1 MASSSILGG
10 ERAATRAKGRDADS
24 LGPSDSSD
32 SGSDVQGEIA
42 QPTGD
47 EEAHAVPA
55 EQNSD
60 SDAAGTG
67 ERAAAVPDRSRDSG
81 DILPDRIDPV
91 LSEDM
96 AAAGLESLDDV
107 STEDLAVDQADDEFD
122 ALDESDDGEPVAT

>member
-10 ERAATRAKGRDADS
+10 ERAASRAKGRDADS

-55 EQNSD
+55 EHDSD
-60 SDAAGTG
+60 TDAAGTG
-67 ERAAAVPDRSRDSG
+67 ERGAAVPDRARASG
-81 DILPDRIDPV
+81 DILPDRIDAALP
-91 LSEDM
+91 EDM
-96 AAAGLESLDDV
+96 ASTEFESLDDV
-107 STEDLAVDQADDEFD
+107 STEDLAVDEADDEFD
-122 ALDESDDGEPVAT
+122 DDGEPVAT